1 MSAYVPSKIK
11 PRLRGVAHF
20 IGFCVALA
28 ASVALVMSPRTG
40 EAYVGGVVY
49 AATLTLMLGMSAL
62 YHRPMWSYGARRI
75 LRRIDHSGI
84 FLLIAGSYTAFWT
97 LTPPEHRSTLLL
109 WVMWISAIIGVVAF
123 VFWTDMP
130 RVLRAATYVV
140 LGLSAIPLVVVLP
153 VVFGWPTTV
162 MVIASA
168 GIYIAGAAVYARRWP
183 NPDPKVFGYHEIF
196 HLMVL
201 LAAGLHF
208 GIISTR
214 HWSVT

>member
-11 PRLRGVAHF
+11 PKLRGVFHF
-20 IGFCVALA
+20 IGFCT
-28 ASVALVMSPRTG
+28 ALVASAALVFSPKSG

-49 AATLTLMLGMSAL
+49 AATLTIMLGLSAL
-62 YHRPMWSYGARRI
+62 YHRPMWTHGARRV

-84 FLLIAGSYTAFWT
+84 FFLIAGSYTAFWT
-97 LTPPEHRSTLLL
+97 LTPPAHRSVPLL
-109 WVMWISAIIGVVAF
+109 WAMWIGAIVGVIAM

-130 RVLRAATYVV
+130 RPLRAAVYVV
-140 LGLSAIPLVVVLP
+140 LGLSAIPLVIELP
-153 VVFGWPTTV
+153 AVFGWPTTLTV
-162 MVIASA
+162 MASA
-168 GIYIAGAAVYARRWP
+168 IIYIAGAAVYARRWP

-208 GIISTR
+208 GLIASN
-214 HWSVT
+214 HWTV